1 MSMSNAAVRAP
12 APNLLWLEQRALLEF
27 AAMPVTAPLL
37 RRVRAGD
44 GHPVLVLPGFTASD
58 AATAPLRRQLRRW
71 GYRAYGWR
79 LGVNLGPTPDLPG
92 KLMARLDAIYAHDER
107 PVTLIG
113 WSLGGIYAREL
124 ARNAPGRVRSAITLA
139 APYRMTLADRSSL
152 STLMDRFV
160 GRPAPEVAAGRPGE
174 DERPALAVPAT
185 SIYTRTDGIV
195 RWHTCIDRA
204 GPQRENIEVR
214 GSHSGL
220 VFNPA
225 VLYAIGDRLAQPK
238 GEWKPFEAPRLLRPL
253 FPEPVSWTDHPD
265 RSA

>member
-1 MSMSNAAVRAP
+1 MSDAAVRAP

-44 GHPVLVLPGFTASD
+44 GHPVLVLSGFTASD
-58 AATAPLRRQLRRW
+58 AATTPLRRQLRRW

-92 KLMARLDAIYAHDER
+92 KLMARLASIHDRDDR

-124 ARNAPGRVRSAITLA
+124 ARNAPGRVRSVITLA
-139 APYRMTLADRSSL
+139 APYRMTHADRSSL
-152 STLMDRFV
+152 SAVMDRLG
-160 GRPAPEVAAGRPGE
+160 GRAAPEVAANWPGE
-174 DERPALAVPAT
+174 DDRPALTVPAT

-204 GPQRENIEVR
+204 GPQRENIGVR

-220 VFNPA
+220 AFNPA
-225 VLYAIGDRLAQPK
+225 VLYAIGDRLAQPVGK
-238 GEWKPFEAPRLLRPL
+238 WKPFDPPRLLRPL
-253 FPEPVSWTDHPD
+253 YPAPVSWTDQPD